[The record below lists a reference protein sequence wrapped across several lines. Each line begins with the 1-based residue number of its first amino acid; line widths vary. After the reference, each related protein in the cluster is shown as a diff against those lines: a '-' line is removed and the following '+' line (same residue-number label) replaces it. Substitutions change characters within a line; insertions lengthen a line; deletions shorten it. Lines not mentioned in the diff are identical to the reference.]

1 MKNIEKINNKIRLT
15 EIQEVDIED
24 FIKEEETKL
33 LMVEQ
38 RIEHIQKMLDD
49 AQEERR
55 QIKKNLKDY
64 K

>member
-15 EIQEVDIED
+15 EVQEVDVED

-55 QIKKNLKDY
+55 QIKKNIKDY